1 MSEPRRWKAFNDPYD
16 GWCLDLDPL
25 YGDDVEIEVIEA
37 KAYDELLAENKKLTK
52 ERTAYRTLNS
62 LLADNGTVCELESQ
76 LTEAQ
81 RMLKELAK

>member
-37 KAYDELLAENKKLTK
+37 KAYDELLAEN
-52 ERTAYRTLNS
+52 S